1 MVFLLN
7 ISYVSEMVTMW
18 NLVKIIN
25 ITSIHNYQGDIFY
38 YVHTAPQ
45 SSYKAKSNYEKK
57 VYSKMVKRKSNQ
69 RCSKESQIKNGQT
82 KVKSK
87 IVKRESNQRWST
99 ILLILRK

>member
-57 VYSKMVKRKSNQ
+57 YIPRWSKESQIKDVQKKVKSKMVKRKSNQ
-69 RCSKESQIKNGQT
+69 R
-82 KVKSK
+82 
-87 IVKRESNQRWST
+87 
-99 ILLILRK
+99 